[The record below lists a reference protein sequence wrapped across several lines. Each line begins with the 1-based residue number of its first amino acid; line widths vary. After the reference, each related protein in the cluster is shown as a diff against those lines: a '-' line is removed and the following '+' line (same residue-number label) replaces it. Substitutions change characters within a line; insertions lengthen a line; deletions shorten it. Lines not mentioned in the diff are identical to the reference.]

1 MRLKRYITILL
12 FIIFI
17 FAGCS
22 KDTAVEK
29 YTESAK
35 KFNTLYF
42 GMVEDID
49 SSDVMKS
56 LELLQSEDNNNF
68 KQLEEELQIIKNTI
82 PESKEESYDNFK
94 KRYEEL
100 VFLKDSYT
108 DFTNLS
114 IDIKRKIHLIIVSI
128 EVNKGNWKDKN
139 STIVWQ

>member
-22 KDTAVEK
+22 KDKAVEK

-82 PESKEESYDNFK
+82 PESKEELYDNFK

>member
-17 FAGCS
+17 FTGCS

-42 GMVEDID
+42 GMIEDID

-56 LELLQSEDNNNF
+56 LESLQSEDNNNF

-82 PESKEESYDNFK
+82 PESKEELYDNFK

-128 EVNKGNWKDKN
+128 EVNKENWKDKN

>member
-1 MRLKRYITILL
+1 
-12 FIIFI
+12 
-17 FAGCS
+17 
-22 KDTAVEK
+22 
-29 YTESAK
+29 
-35 KFNTLYF
+35 
-42 GMVEDID
+42 MVEDID

-68 KQLEEELQIIKNTI
+68 KQLEEELQLIKNTI